1 MHIIRTV
8 FQFEGKLDDLLVDN
22 GKVKSSRLIEFGK
35 TDDNG
40 NEQNWDVQ
48 LTSFN
53 SFEAKH
59 ERFDKM
65 LGKTVRI
72 TVETI
77 D

>member
-1 MHIIRTV
+1 MHIIRTI
-8 FQFEGKLDDLLVDN
+8 FQFEGKMDDLLVDY
-22 GKVKSSRLIEFGK
+22 GKVKSSRLVEFGE
-35 TDDNG
+35 TDENG

-48 LTSFN
+48 LTSYN
-53 SFEAKH
+53 SFGTKH

-77 D
+77 E